1 MKSIH
6 SRILRCLGPEAG
18 VFRTPRG
25 PIISVLAV
33 LVFVG
38 CASSTAAQERGEL
51 GIALGERPEL
61 VEIEDLDG
69 NPVRLADYVGEKPLL
84 IEFYA
89 RWCENCEAL
98 LPQMIDVYDRYGGRI
113 EFLAISVAVSQSPRS
128 VKRALEDHPV
138 NYATIWDAGGRA
150 VRAFLAPATSY
161 IVVLDVQGVVTYT
174 GVGPEQDIE
183 AAVLTA
189 LAEGG

>member
-1 MKSIH
+1 M
-6 SRILRCLGPEAG
+6 
-18 VFRTPRG
+18 
-25 PIISVLAV
+25 
-33 LVFVG
+33 
-38 CASSTAAQERGEL
+38 GET
-51 GIALGERPEL
+51 PEL

-69 NPVRLADYVGEKPLL
+69 NPVKLADYIGEKPLL

-89 RWCENCEAL
+89 RWCGDCEAL
-98 LPQMIDVYDRYGGRI
+98 MPQMIDVHDRYGDRV

-138 NYATIWDAGGRA
+138 DYATVWDAGGRA

-161 IVVLDVQGVVTYT
+161 IVVLDAHGVVTYT

-189 LAEGG
+189 LADGD

>member
-1 MKSIH
+1 MNSID
-6 SRILRCLGPEAG
+6 LGNTRRPWMG
-18 VFRTPRG
+18 VLPTLVAYW
-25 PIISVLAV
+25 VLAT
-33 LVFVG
+33 LVITPTS
-38 CASSTAAQERGEL
+38 ASAQERGEV

-69 NPVRLADYVGEKPLL
+69 NPLRLADYVGKPLL

-98 LPQMIDVYDRYGGRI
+98 MPQMVDVYDRFRDRI

-128 VKRALEDHPV
+128 VKRALAEHPV
-138 NYATIWDAGGRA
+138 DYATVWDEGGRA

-161 IVVLDVQGVVTYT
+161 IVVLDATGVVTYT
-174 GVGPEQDIE
+174 GVGPDQNIE
-183 AAVLTA
+183 AAVMTA
-189 LAEGG
+189 LNGSD

>member
-1 MKSIH
+1 MNTIDVGSPWRPLVNAL
-6 SRILRCLGPEAG
+6 SSLALVTAFSMVAILPPAAL
-18 VFRTPRG
+18 
-25 PIISVLAV
+25 
-33 LVFVG
+33 
-38 CASSTAAQERGEL
+38 AQERGEV

-69 NPVRLADYVGEKPLL
+69 NPLKLADYVGEKPLL
-84 IEFYA
+84 LEFYA

-98 LPQMIDVYDRYGGRI
+98 LPRMIDVYDRYRDRV
-113 EFLAISVAVSQSPRS
+113 EFLAVSVAVSQSRRS

-138 NYATIWDAGGRA
+138 DFATVWDEGGRA

-161 IVVLDVQGVVTYT
+161 IVVLNADGVVTYT

-183 AAVLTA
+183 AAVMSA
-189 LAEGG
+189 LDETD

>member
-1 MKSIH
+1 MKSID
-6 SRILRCLGPEAG
+6 LRSPWRRRADAFL
-18 VFRTPRG
+18 FRP
-25 PIISVLAV
+25 PIEPLTALALLMSVAS
-33 LVFVG
+33 
-38 CASSTAAQERGEL
+38 ASSIAAQERGEV
-51 GIALGERPEL
+51 GIALGEKPEL
-61 VEIEDLDG
+61 VQIEDLDG
-69 NPVRLADYVGEKPLL
+69 NPVRLADYIGEKPLL

-98 LPQMIDVYDRYGGRI
+98 LPPMMDVYDRYRDRI

-128 VKRALEDHPV
+128 VKRALAEHPV
-138 NYATIWDAGGRA
+138 EYATVWDAGGRA

-161 IVVLDVQGVVTYT
+161 IVVLDSEGVVTYT

-189 LAEGG
+189 LADSD